1 MFSWRSVDG
10 HVLKVENCFMFVK
23 HHGCYKTVI
32 PSLDDNYRQMVKQSH
47 ENDNMKLV
55 FNGSIIYT
63 MNYYHV
69 QNNKNLILGRILI
82 KLILV
87 IKNNILV

>member
-1 MFSWRSVDG
+1 MI
-10 HVLKVENCFMFVK
+10 
-23 HHGCYKTVI
+23 I

-47 ENDNMKLV
+47 ENYNMKMV
-55 FNGSIIYT
+55 FNGNIICT
-63 MNYYHV
+63 MNYHHV